1 MTRRQFIIN
10 AVRAT
15 ILLGVGKGFYN
26 TSRYGLELTRVR
38 IELANLPPQFRGLK
52 IAHLSDFHS
61 SFIVSKGLIAEAA
74 RLAMDERPDMV
85 VLTGDFVSGST
96 KFISSAVGD
105 FNKKYLDRCIDALG
119 GLKAPMGIYGVLGNH
134 DLWSGKEAARTIC
147 REFSRRL
154 GVVWLRNSSTP
165 LEKDG
170 QRIDLLGVD
179 DYWEGGSLIQASR
192 GLEPGTVKILLSH
205 NPDINDDIELFKQEI
220 DLVLSGHTHGGQVVF
235 PVVGMLYIPSKFGE
249 KYRAGLV
256 SDGSRK
262 TYITRGVGNLLFPF
276 RLNCPPEV
284 TVLTLV

>member
-1 MTRRQFIIN
+1 MTRRQFIVN

-26 TSRYGLELTRVR
+26 TSRYGIELTRVR
-38 IELANLPPQFRGLK
+38 IEIANLPPQFRGLT

-61 SFIVSKGLIAEAA
+61 SFIVSRGLIENAA
-74 RLAMDERPDMV
+74 RLAMGERPNMI

-96 KFISSAVGD
+96 KFIASSVGD

-119 GLKAPMGIYGVLGNH
+119 GLRAPMGIYGVLGNH

-154 GVVWLRNSSTP
+154 DVVWLRNSNTP
-165 LEKDG
+165 LEKEG
-170 QRIDLLGVD
+170 QRINLLGVD

-192 GLEPGTVKILLSH
+192 GLAPGTVKILLSH
-205 NPDINDDIELFKQEI
+205 NPDINDDIELLKQEI
-220 DLVLSGHTHGGQVVF
+220 DLVLSGHTHGGQVVL
-235 PVVGMLYIPSKFGE
+235 PLVGMLYIPSKFGE

-256 SDGSRK
+256 SDGNRK

-276 RLNCPPEV
+276 RFNCPPEV
-284 TVLTLV
+284 TLLTLA